1 MNSKNKTLY
10 SFIPFLGIITLIS
23 FWVFKA
29 TKPFNTET
37 YFVLGLVILIIG
49 ISLYFKI
56 TSYKSE
62 KAGLTAEDEFSKR
75 VKEKSAAKAFNWSI
89 YMWLFI
95 IFLVDMEPRNKITIG
110 LGIIGMGLIFFL
122 NWLYLSKVGISDENK
137 D

>member
-1 MNSKNKTLY
+1 MNSKNKTLF
-10 SFIPFLGIITLIS
+10 SFIPLLGIIALIA

-29 TKPFNTET
+29 TKPFNIET
-37 YFVLGLVILIIG
+37 YFVLGLVALIIG

-62 KAGLTAEDEFSKR
+62 KAGLTAEDELSKR

-95 IFLVDMEPRNKITIG
+95 LFLVDMEPRENIIIG

-122 NWLYLSKVGISDENK
+122 NWLYLSKEGISDENK